1 MIGLPSKRSRP
12 LDPRGAALAIALCLG
27 ASIAFPSAASAQQ
40 ICAADLNNNGDA
52 ADEGEQ
58 ASCLATTSG
67 AWLCPI
73 QQVDCVA
80 DAAGQYSCPA
90 GPQFACMV
98 KSTGGPPAC

>member
-52 ADEGEQ
+52 ADEGR
-58 ASCLATTSG
+58 ST
-67 AWLCPI
+67 AWPTPPDNI
-73 QQVDCVA
+73 
-80 DAAGQYSCPA
+80 AARPDRNLPA
-90 GPQFACMV
+90 W
-98 KSTGGPPAC
+98 